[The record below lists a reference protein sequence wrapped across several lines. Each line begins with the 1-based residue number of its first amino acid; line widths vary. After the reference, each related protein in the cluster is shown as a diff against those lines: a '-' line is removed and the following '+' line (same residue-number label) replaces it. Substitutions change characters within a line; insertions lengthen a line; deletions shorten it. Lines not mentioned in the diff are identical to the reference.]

1 MEWPAMVERNADI
14 WLTLYIILIFVV
26 FISGILLGAL
36 FSPARKRNEYEPW
49 HARLAAAEREPRHGG
64 KKRSMNLLAVV
75 VALIVVSGVILVSH
89 FLA

>member
-1 MEWPAMVERNADI
+1 VIETNADI
-14 WLTLYIILIFVV
+14 LLTLYVILIFIA
-26 FISGILLGAL
+26 FISGIFLGAL
-36 FSPARKRNEYEPW
+36 FSPARERKEYEPW

-75 VALIVVSGVILVSH
+75 LALIVVSGVILVSH